1 MSSKAGPLANPPLP
15 DQDTPGAFPPDAPD
29 NDAEAGLSSDLVSLS
44 RAVRAR
50 KAEYTRQ
57 REVRV
62 KIGSWNVASLT
73 GTEKDITNWFVDS
86 KWQYATEQPEN
97 ENHKSSDANNSGA
110 NGEGKST
117 DSTLGND
124 DTSAG
129 VEEEVGIYVLGLQE
143 IVDVSSASEALR
155 PYVDPGPSKRWKQ
168 AVTDALPAGYQ
179 LIAEQQLVGLLVLI
193 YAAPSIAPTVSSV
206 SCTSVGTGLMGY
218 MGNKGAVAVRLVLGE
233 MSRLVFV
240 NCHLA
245 AGADKGSLE
254 RRNWDASQIL
264 SRTRFEPVKDSDG
277 VEQGS
282 NYIGDE
288 DFAFWFGDLNYRLN
302 DIPGDDVRRLLHL
315 HTGDTL
321 ETYSLPKKPMN
332 DADEVFAVSTPE
344 SESNDPTPRP
354 TTPSTSS
361 ETETHISGSLSPS
374 DTLCDDGI
382 ETLPDPGSLQTTL
395 SSLLPHDQLHEQQRK
410 GRALHEGWREGQIS
424 FLPTYK
430 YDIGSFGKFDSSEK
444 QRGPSWC
451 DRILYR
457 SRQDR
462 DEYERLRDEAAEAKR
477 RDEEMKARGL
487 DKAAEDDNV
496 LFDYD
501 PDVDGTNEVG
511 DYDENEDVG
520 DEPNTTEEQDTP
532 GNAIVLGH
540 YVSHQD
546 ILSSDHKPLDAV
558 FTLKYDAVIPELKAK
573 IHQEVARELD
583 KAENEARPG
592 ITVVVDHHVN
602 DSSDSEDNKTSED
615 PSAVDFGRVRYD
627 VPVSRSLTIA
637 NTGGVSAT
645 FGFRERSAAGG
656 QASVVSPPW
665 VSLQVLKTDEEN
677 ENTPIDTR
685 KEFTLNPGE
694 TIAVVLTACISDLA
708 FVRKLNDGVMKV
720 EDILVLRVTNGR
732 DYFIPIHGKWLPS
745 CFGRSLEELTRMPE
759 GGARELDP
767 QASRDDQNKGEA
779 VRLSAPRELF
789 RLTEAVS
796 DLTERSIAEWSMTK
810 EGDENET
817 PPWMCEPHCVGWPFK
832 AETWMLKSSSR
843 RSELLAS
850 VRDVL
855 DTGGSFS
862 SAFDPEI
869 SSLHR
874 LEVLSET
881 LLEFLWSIRDGIITK
896 SLWQDMESQILA
908 REKSKKAPLS
918 NEESQAWILEVL
930 SPSPAHSVSFTF
942 LTFMLVRIA
951 NEVAPVISL
960 PSPTSTPK
968 SPPTAASGSS
978 GPTEVLTE
986 NIPPSTP
993 LPSRP
998 TSLISAGSLRRK
1010 TRTQTS
1016 SISHESTP
1024 TNNPSA
1030 LRRQSVDRA
1039 FATIFA
1045 DVIFSNEIT
1054 PPSKEKERRAREE
1067 RKKAILEPFLKVSG
1081 TGRR

>member
-1 MSSKAGPLANPPLP
+1 MSSKAGPLADPPLP
-15 DQDTPGAFPPDAPD
+15 DQDTPGAFPSEPSDD
-29 NDAEAGLSSDLVSLS
+29 GVDAGLSSDLISLS

-50 KAEYTRQ
+50 EAEYTRQ

-62 KIGSWNVASLT
+62 KVGSWNVASLA
-73 GTEKDITNWFVDS
+73 GTEKDIAKWFV
-86 KWQYATEQPEN
+86 
-97 ENHKSSDANNSGA
+97 
-110 NGEGKST
+110 EGKGGYTTSQKADDSQKPGGSEPVAST
-117 DSTLGND
+117 ENKSMDSALADDASTAHAEGN
-124 DTSAG
+124 
-129 VEEEVGIYVLGLQE
+129 VGIYVLGLQE
-143 IVDVSSASEALR
+143 IVDVSSPSEALR
-155 PYVDPGPSKRWKQ
+155 PYVDPAPSNRWKQ
-168 AVTDALPAGYQ
+168 AVLDALPAGYQ
-179 LIAEQQLVGLLVLI
+179 LVAEQQLVGLLVLA
-193 YAAPSIAPTVSSV
+193 YAAPSMAPTISSV

-218 MGNKGAVAVRLVLGE
+218 MGNKGAVAVRIVLGD

-245 AGADKGSLE
+245 AGSDKGSLE
-254 RRNWDASQIL
+254 RRNWDASQIMG
-264 SRTRFEPVKDSDG
+264 RTRFDPVKDSDG

-282 NYIGDE
+282 ESIGDE

-321 ETYSLPKKPMN
+321 ETFSLPKKTIN
-332 DADEVFAVSTPE
+332 DDNEVFAVSSPEPETPDSTRQPE
-344 SESNDPTPRP
+344 TPPT
-354 TTPSTSS
+354 SL
-361 ETETHISGSLSPS
+361 ETEPHVLAPSSPS
-374 DTLCDDGI
+374 ATLSDDGP
-382 ETLPDPGSLQTTL
+382 EPFPDPGSLQTTL
-395 SSLLPHDQLHEQQRK
+395 SSLLPHDQLHEQQAK
-410 GRALHEGWREGQIS
+410 KKAFHEGWKEGDIS

-462 DEYERLRDEAAEAKR
+462 DEYEKLRDEAAEAKR

-487 DKAAEDDNV
+487 DKAAEDDSV

-501 PDVDGTNEVG
+501 PDVDGANDVG
-511 DYDENEDVG
+511 DYDENEDAGVETNTSEDRDVSG
-520 DEPNTTEEQDTP
+520 DMIKLE
-532 GNAIVLGH
+532 H
-540 YVSHQD
+540 YVSHQG

-592 ITVVVDHHVN
+592 ITVVVDHHVSDSN
-602 DSSDSEDNKTSED
+602 DSENGKAAED
-615 PSAVDFGRVRYD
+615 PSAVNFGQVRYD

-645 FGFRERSAAGG
+645 FGFRENSAGG
-656 QASVVSPPW
+656 PSVAVSPPW
-665 VSLQVLKTDEEN
+665 LSLQVLRTDDDN
-677 ENTPIDTR
+677 ETTTVDTR
-685 KEFTLNPGE
+685 KEYTLTPGE
-694 TIAVVLTACISDLA
+694 TVGVVLTACISDLT
-708 FVRKLNDGVMKV
+708 FVRKLNGGEAKV

-759 GGARELDP
+759 GGARGLDP
-767 QASRDDQNKGEA
+767 QLSGQGHDKGEA

-810 EGDENET
+810 EGTENET
-817 PPWMCEPHCVGWPFK
+817 PPWMSEPHGVGWPFK
-832 AETWMLKSSSR
+832 AETWTLKNSSR

-862 SAFDPEI
+862 SAFDPETT
-869 SSLHR
+869 SLHR

-896 SLWQDMESQILA
+896 SIWREMESQIIA
-908 REKSKKAPLS
+908 REKSKNPPLS
-918 NEESQAWILEVL
+918 SEESQTWILEVL

-951 NEVAPVISL
+951 NEVAPVPSL
-960 PSPTSTPK
+960 PNPTTSPSTTASTP
-968 SPPTAASGSS
+968 SEPN
-978 GPTEVLTE
+978 EVLTE
-986 NIPPSTP
+986 NIPPP
-993 LPSRP
+993 VSRP

-1016 SISHESTP
+1016 SISQEPMAT
-1024 TNNPSA
+1024 TDPSA
-1030 LRRQSVDRA
+1030 LRRQAVDRS

-1045 DVIFSNEIT
+1045 DVIFSNEII
-1054 PPSKEKERRAREE
+1054 PPTKEKERRAREE
-1067 RKKAILEPFLKVSG
+1067 RKKAILEPFLKVTG